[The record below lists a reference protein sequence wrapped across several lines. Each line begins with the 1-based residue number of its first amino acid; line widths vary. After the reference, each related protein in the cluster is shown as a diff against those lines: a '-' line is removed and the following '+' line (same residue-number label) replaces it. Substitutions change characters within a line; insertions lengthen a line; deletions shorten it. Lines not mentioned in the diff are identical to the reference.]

1 MKYGLFTCPYQR
13 LPLERAFMD
22 AKAFGYDYIE
32 LWGGRPHAFAPDLLA
47 GEMNAVLDLQERY
60 AMPVSD
66 HVGSRYSV
74 AEMSYLLPSS
84 ANPIERN
91 EPPASEKP

>member
-32 LWGGRPHAFAPDLLA
+32 LWGGRPHAFPPDLLA
-47 GEMNAVLDLQERY
+47 GEMSAVMDLQERY
-60 AMPVSD
+60 AMPVEVYTPE
-66 HVGSRYSV
+66 HNAYPYNYMLGSERQWKD
-74 AEMSYLLPSS
+74 AMDYLTAAL
-84 ANPIERN
+84 R
-91 EPPASEKP
+91 